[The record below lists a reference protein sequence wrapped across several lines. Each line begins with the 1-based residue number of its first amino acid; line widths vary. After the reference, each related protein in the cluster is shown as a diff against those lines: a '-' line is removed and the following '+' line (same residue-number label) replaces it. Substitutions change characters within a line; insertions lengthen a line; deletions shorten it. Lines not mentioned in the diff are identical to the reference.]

1 MDPFELVDSFLHE
14 LVLQHFKAK
23 EAVEVVSL
31 VSPVWSQ
38 IVGNSKTCMNKVRFL
53 YQVWRHQF
61 FSSSEVLKQSQKTF
75 RCYQHVIVELGVNDD
90 SRQFWKF
97 METCCGSLRTLK
109 IENIRSNIDSTCLV
123 EFPNLERFT
132 VFGIDDNVLKQVLN
146 STKKLK
152 SLFAVSGSSSIEP
165 SVIQSLIN
173 CLERNRKL
181 EDLYLKNANFTKIF
195 EEDFEVQFSLKSFKL
210 MNTTAD
216 NSITTKVEENLL
228 KFLKQQKKT
237 LETFF
242 FDFSSDKIIE
252 LAFNGLPALTSAGL
266 LNSQPGKFKQNPRI
280 KNLEIPYIDDMPS
293 ILKFVDATPNLEN
306 LFVEEV
312 SKELVDHLAWNNA
325 SLRSLNFKMI
335 DTEAEEH
342 YEQLKS
348 DHPEVNQNIEIWDY
362 ENIDWD

>member
-1 MDPFELVDSFLHE
+1 
-14 LVLQHFKAK
+14 
-23 EAVEVVSL
+23 
-31 VSPVWSQ
+31 
-38 IVGNSKTCMNKVRFL
+38 
-53 YQVWRHQF
+53 
-61 FSSSEVLKQSQKTF
+61 
-75 RCYQHVIVELGVNDD
+75 
-90 SRQFWKF
+90 
-97 METCCGSLRTLK
+97 
-109 IENIRSNIDSTCLV
+109 
-123 EFPNLERFT
+123 
-132 VFGIDDNVLKQVLN
+132 
-146 STKKLK
+146 
-152 SLFAVSGSSSIEP
+152 
-165 SVIQSLIN
+165 
-173 CLERNRKL
+173 
-181 EDLYLKNANFTKIF
+181 
-195 EEDFEVQFSLKSFKL
+195 

-252 LAFNGLPALTSAGL
+252 LAFKGLPALTSAGL

-306 LFVEEV
+306 LFVGEV

-348 DHPEVNQNIEIWDY
+348 DHSEVNQNIEIWDY